1 MTAAREVEA
10 ERTVA
15 LVLELTADVPAVI
28 AEAIEVEAVLVLA
41 LITAAS
47 EVEAVKTSDCVAN
60 EPESNEAPVRVLTEL
75 FQISETRVPTEE
87 SVLVV
92 LVQTELANVVVDTIV
107 APTIK
112 VLSIFTKSP
121 VGTLPHVI

>member
-1 MTAAREVEA
+1 VFE
-10 ERTVA
+10 
-15 LVLELTADVPAVI
+15 
-28 AEAIEVEAVLVLA
+28 

-47 EVEAVKTSDCVAN
+47 EVEAVETSDWVAN
-60 EPESNEAPVRVLTEL
+60 EPELNEALVRVLTEL

-92 LVQTELANVVVDTIV
+92 LVQTELAIVVVDTIV